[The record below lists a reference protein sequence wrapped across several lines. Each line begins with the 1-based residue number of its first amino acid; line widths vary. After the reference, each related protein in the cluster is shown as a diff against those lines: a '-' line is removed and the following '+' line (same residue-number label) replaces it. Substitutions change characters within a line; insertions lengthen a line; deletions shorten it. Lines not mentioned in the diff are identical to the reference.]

1 LFISF
6 EGIDKSGKSSQVKL
20 LAEYLEK
27 MNCKVVKTCE
37 PGGTQVA
44 QKIKLILLR
53 PSSRIS
59 SVSELFLYLA
69 DRAEHV
75 RQVISPAL
83 EAGKIVISDRFS
95 DATVAYQGY
104 GRGLDIAWIEA
115 LNEKATQGIL
125 PEVTFLLDINPDLA
139 RQRAKKKDRI
149 EREEMDF
156 HHRVRQGYLELA
168 KLHPERIKTMNGEGS
183 PKEIHLAIRKIILK
197 YL

>member
-1 LFISF
+1 MFISF

-37 PGGTQVA
+37 PGGTRVG

-83 EAGKIVISDRFS
+83 EARKTVISDRFS

-168 KLHPERIKTMNGEGS
+168 KLHPERIKTMNGEDS

>member
-1 LFISF
+1 MFISF

-27 MNCKVVKTCE
+27 MNYKVVKTCE
-37 PGGTQVA
+37 PGGTRVGE
-44 QKIKLILLR
+44 KIRPILLK
-53 PSSRIS
+53 PSYQMSGIS
-59 SVSELFLYLA
+59 EFFLYLA

-75 RQVISPAL
+75 RQVIKPAL

-115 LNEKATQGIL
+115 LNEKTTQGIL
-125 PEVTFLLDINPDLA
+125 PEITFLLDINPDLA
-139 RQRAKKKDRI
+139 RRRAKKKDRM
-149 EREEMDF
+149 EREEIDF

-168 KLHPERIKTMNGEGS
+168 KLHPERIKIMNGEGN